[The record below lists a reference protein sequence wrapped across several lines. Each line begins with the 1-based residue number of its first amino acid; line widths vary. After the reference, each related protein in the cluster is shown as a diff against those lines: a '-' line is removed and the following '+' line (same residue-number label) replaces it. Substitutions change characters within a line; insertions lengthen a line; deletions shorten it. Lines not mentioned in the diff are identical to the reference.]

1 MPPIVVFDTNVLLSG
16 VGWKGRPFKCLELA
30 RSGEVEAITCLE
42 ILSELAE
49 KLTSKLSFATEQA
62 NDTILDLLG
71 FLKLVSIDGTL
82 KAVDAD
88 PDDDK
93 DIGMCPG
100 RFRQVCSDRRPPTS
114 AAVTQLSR
122 NLFGNAG
129 GVRGT
134 RRIRSPIVIHMR
146 FPLNITSKQNPRI
159 KDASRLRSRRERTRQ
174 RRYLIEGLR
183 EIERA
188 AAT

>member
-93 DIGMCPG
+93 ILECALAGSA
-100 RFRQVCSDRRPPTS
+100 RFVVTGDRRHLLP
-114 AAVTQLSR
+114 
-122 NLFGNAG
+122 
-129 GVRGT
+129 
-134 RRIRSPIVIHMR
+134 
-146 FPLNITSKQNPRI
+146 
-159 KDASRLRSRRERTRQ
+159 LRSFRGISLVTPAEFVALVASGRQ
-174 RRYLIEGLR
+174 S
-183 EIERA
+183 
-188 AAT
+188 

>member
-1 MPPIVVFDTNVLLSG
+1 VPPIVVFDTNVLLSG

-93 DIGMCPG
+93 VLECALAGSATFVVTG
-100 RFRQVCSDRRPPTS
+100 DRRHLLP
-114 AAVTQLSR
+114 
-122 NLFGNAG
+122 
-129 GVRGT
+129 
-134 RRIRSPIVIHMR
+134 
-146 FPLNITSKQNPRI
+146 
-159 KDASRLRSRRERTRQ
+159 LRSFHGISLVTPAEFVALVASGRQ
-174 RRYLIEGLR
+174 S
-183 EIERA
+183 
-188 AAT
+188 